1 MSSLAGL
8 HTSLHCSL
16 FACQGMFG
24 IPANCERASCMAYVQ
39 WTPVNSDT
47 VQFELEATAEG
58 WVAVG
63 VSADQIMGGN
73 GIDDVFACQ
82 RNGVDDT
89 VYAQDTY
96 NPQNQNPRGNIRDSV
111 SIMTSMHA

>member
-1 MSSLAGL
+1 
-8 HTSLHCSL
+8 
-16 FACQGMFG
+16 
-24 IPANCERASCMAYVQ
+24 MAYVQ

-63 VSADQIMGGN
+63 VSADQVMGGN

-82 RNGVDDT
+82 RSAVDDT

-96 NPQNQNPRGNIRDSV
+96 NPQNQSPRTNIRDSV
-111 SIMTSMHA
+111 SIMTSMHAWNLNVEGI